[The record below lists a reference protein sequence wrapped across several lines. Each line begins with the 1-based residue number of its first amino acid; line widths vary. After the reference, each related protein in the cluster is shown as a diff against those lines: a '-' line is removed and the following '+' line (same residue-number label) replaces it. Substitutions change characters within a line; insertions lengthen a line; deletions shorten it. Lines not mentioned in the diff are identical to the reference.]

1 MIAVGGFNTA
11 IDKLLEVDE
20 FHPGVV
26 TRAHAATEWPGGKGV
41 HAALCVADLGET
53 VRLAGVINAAQRTW
67 FASWLQ
73 ARSVQF
79 IGIEIARP
87 VRTCLTI
94 RDGQGRTTEIRETGP
109 GIVVEEWREL
119 RTRFVTLGREA
130 NVAVLS
136 GSVPPGVPPSGYRDI
151 VSDLAGVRVVVDAG
165 GELLR
170 HAIEARPFCIKPN
183 REEAEALTGV
193 ILESPPQ
200 AASVARQ
207 LAARGI
213 PLVIIS
219 MGAAGAV
226 ACWQD
231 RVCHVVPPRVDAINV
246 VGAGDCVTAGVAVGL
261 ARECDIEEVLRL
273 GVASGTAKTLSPEIG
288 LVRREDID
296 RVLPEVRLKWLD

>member
-1 MIAVGGFNTA
+1 L
-11 IDKLLEVDE
+11 K
-20 FHPGVV
+20 
-26 TRAHAATEWPGGKGV
+26 
-41 HAALCVADLGET
+41 
-53 VRLAGVINAAQRTW
+53 
-67 FASWLQ
+67 

-79 IGIEIARP
+79 VGIEIDAP

-109 GIVVEEWREL
+109 DIVGEKWHEL

-136 GSVPPGVPPSGYRDI
+136 GSVPPGVPSSGYRDI

-183 REEAEALTGV
+183 REEAEALTGAT
-193 ILESPPQ
+193 LESPRE
-200 AASVARQ
+200 AASVARE
-207 LAARGI
+207 LASRGV

-226 ACWQD
+226 ACWEE
-231 RVCHVVPPRVDAINV
+231 RVCHVVPPKVDALNV
-246 VGAGDCVTAGVAVGL
+246 VGAGDCLTAGVTVGL
-261 ARECDIEEVLRL
+261 ARGGDIGDVLRL
-273 GVASGTAKTLSPEIG
+273 GIASGTAKTLSPEIG

-296 RVLPEVRLKWLD
+296 RILPEVRLKWLD